1 MHAQGLSRRRF
12 LQHAALLGSGALL
25 AACAVPGQPTGEA
38 AAPAGTGAAA
48 EAAEVEFTIWGS
60 WDATYGLLMDE
71 YMTGSDAQVTIS
83 SAPFPQYHDR
93 LLTRFASGDVPD
105 VAMIVDFDFAR
116 FQNRGFLTD
125 LTAYVEA
132 HPTWDISA
140 PGFNHFYP
148 VITDFFKSEGKP
160 FAIPAEVNPMGIGF
174 NIDMFEEAGVPTPHE
189 QWQNDAWTWDA
200 FVETAK
206 RMMQG
211 EGENKVWGWTSGP
224 IRIWDISN
232 RIWQNGGNVFNE
244 DKTQVLVNE
253 PAAHEAIQWIFD
265 LYLVHELGPANLRSS
280 DASSGG
286 LFQQGRLAM
295 RDVGTWTRKSLE
307 GSDIN
312 WGVAPQPKS
321 VQFATWTG
329 GFSYTIPQGSTEL
342 DAAWD
347 VIQYTASLEGAQ
359 FLMRNG
365 GAGSSVIA
373 AMESDAF
380 VFEPPK
386 HAETYLEMLKT
397 AQPQPFIRQN
407 QEFLEIWD
415 REMDLVAIGD
425 KTAQAATETIKTEVE
440 PLLAA

>member
-1 MHAQGLSRRRF
+1 MQLRQLSRRRF
-12 LQHAALLGSGALL
+12 LQQSVLISAGTLL
-25 AACAVPGQPTGEA
+25 AACNVPGQPA
-38 AAPAGTGAAA
+38 AAPAMEAGAPA
-48 EAAEVEFTIWGS
+48 EPVEVEFTIWGS
-60 WDATYGLLMDE
+60 WDATYGLLMDQYHE
-71 YMTGSDAQVTIS
+71 GASTQVTIS

-93 LLTRFASGDVPD
+93 LLTRFASGDVPN
-105 VAMIVDFDFAR
+105 VAMLVDFDFAR
-116 FQNRGFLTD
+116 FQNRGFLND

-132 HPTWDISA
+132 HPDWDIHA

-174 NIDMFEEAGVPTPHE
+174 NIDLFEEAGIPTPYE
-189 QWQNDAWTWDA
+189 QWQSGDWTWDA

-206 RMMQG
+206 AMMQDG
-211 EGENKVWGWTSGP
+211 EGEDRIWGWTAGP
-224 IRIWDISN
+224 LRIWDISN
-232 RIWQNGGNVFNE
+232 RIWQNGGDVFNE
-244 DKTQVLVNE
+244 DKTQVIVNE
-253 PAAHEAIQWIFD
+253 PAAYEAIQWIFD

-307 GSDIN
+307 SSDLN

-321 VQFATWTG
+321 VEFATWTG
-329 GFSYTIPQGSTEL
+329 GFSYALPKGPEDL

-347 VIQYTASLEGAQ
+347 VIAYTASLEGAQ
-359 FLMRNG
+359 FLLRNG
-365 GAGSSVIA
+365 GAGSSVVA

-386 HAETYLEMLKT
+386 HAEAFLEMLKT
-397 AQPQPFIRQN
+397 AHPQPFIRQN

-425 KTAQAATETIKTEVE
+425 KTAQAAAETLKTEVE